1 MSSPAEFS
9 ALVKEYVLRV
19 VCFFFVCFGQT
30 NFCFVSSFAEGVE
43 KPQVGLQPASSS
55 SGAAQPPNPSGVH
68 LMQMFLSASMAYK
81 VSQRFTRAPA
91 SAYWLLTTSLPLSTC
106 RKSIGSE
113 SKRSSRFRKSARPCS
128 ANKS

>member
-1 MSSPAEFS
+1 MLKNSAYRVGSSPVESPTSKGQYKLMVSGNEGDKHMSSPAEFS

-19 VCFFFVCFGQT
+19 VCLFSVCFDQA

-43 KPQVGLQPASSS
+43 KPQVGLQPASPS

-81 VSQRFTRAPA
+81 VS
-91 SAYWLLTTSLPLSTC
+91 
-106 RKSIGSE
+106 
-113 SKRSSRFRKSARPCS
+113 
-128 ANKS
+128 